1 VLSGLLFTPQTS
13 ISPGDQHASSL
24 FRNIPMKPDT
34 TDYARTEHNL
44 WQFLITHGLVISCLF
59 ADHNLLFL
67 PQHMPENMVVFYSG
81 RSLFA
86 IPTSLITTIQQ
97 LGSYTPLPFTQPHIV
112 GTKLFQDKMLLVL
125 SLVPHQTHQKTSRLE
140 QPVLIV
146 HLEGRHFGL
155 LVDELLSADIMLTDY
170 LHASYQ

>member
-1 VLSGLLFTPQTS
+1 
-13 ISPGDQHASSL
+13 
-24 FRNIPMKPDT
+24 MKPDT

-59 ADHNLLFL
+59 TDHNLLFF
-67 PQHMPENMVVFYSG
+67 PQHMPENMIVFCAG
-81 RSLFA
+81 RCLFA
-86 IPTSLITTIQQ
+86 IPASLITAIQQ

-112 GTKLFQDKMLLVL
+112 GTTLFQDKMLLVL
-125 SLVPHQTHQKTSRLE
+125 SLFPHLLHHGPLRLE
-140 QPVLIV
+140 QPVLII

-155 LVDELLSADIMLTDY
+155 LVDELLSADIMHTDY